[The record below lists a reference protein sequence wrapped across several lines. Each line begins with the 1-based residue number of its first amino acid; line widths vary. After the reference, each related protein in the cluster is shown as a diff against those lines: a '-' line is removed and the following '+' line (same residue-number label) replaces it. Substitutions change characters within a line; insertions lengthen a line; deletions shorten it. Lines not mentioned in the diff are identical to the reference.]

1 MAGCVTVRHSRVPVL
16 IEQLNRHD
24 FTPAQRETIGEL
36 LHYINDLEHDT
47 HRAN

>member
-1 MAGCVTVRHSRVPVL
+1 MPVL
-16 IEQLNRHD
+16 IEHLNRYD
-24 FTPAQRETIGEL
+24 FTVSQRETIGEL